1 MNRPA
6 LTDQDPSDGE
16 WIDTTD
22 DETESDDSWHTSDE
36 EFIDDDWEV
45 QPIVLNVNVNIPP
58 NQRPEPV
65 RRSARI
71 ANACSK

>member
-45 QPIVLNVNVNIPP
+45 QPIVLNVNVNIP